1 MTIVCYRIP
10 RRVTVPETTGRHQHT
25 MSCMSCRLGHVLT
38 DISDS
43 DTVIVITSQHT
54 SDSDNSEVH
63 NTVEMYKIPIFLI
76 TFPSSFARF
85 HADLT
90 KYGAVFA
97 VHEESQ
103 DMHPS
108 ILLQVSLKTFKEK
121 SCRLENYFQPITM

>member
-1 MTIVCYRIP
+1 MTIVCFRIP
-10 RRVTVPETTGRHQHT
+10 RRVTSPESSQHQHVK
-25 MSCMSCRLGHVLT
+25 SCLSCRLGQVLT

-43 DTVIVITSQHT
+43 DTVIVITAHD
-54 SDSDNSEVH
+54 DSDNDNSETH

-85 HADLT
+85 HPDLT

-103 DMHPS
+103 DLHPS
-108 ILLQVSLKTFKEK
+108 ILLQVTY
-121 SCRLENYFQPITM
+121 RTH